1 MQITLPELNENEK
14 YAGFTMKDGKP
25 FEHIIL
31 LPGKSE
37 EVEWEEAKTFAAE
50 QGGRLP
56 NRQEGALLYANLKED
71 FDADWYWLA
80 DEHSSVYAWIQG
92 FSYGNQ
98 FYDDKDHYYLARAVR
113 SEVITD

>member
-1 MQITLPELNENEK
+1 MQVTLPELNENEK

-80 DEHSSVYAWIQG
+80 DEHSSDFAWIQY
-92 FSYGNQ
+92 FYYGGQ
-98 FYDDKDHYYLARAVR
+98 DYGVKGDSSLARAVR

>member
-1 MQITLPELNENEK
+1 MQITLPALQEGEK
-14 YAGFTMKDGKP
+14 YAGFTIKDGKP

-56 NRQEGALLYANLKED
+56 NRQEGALLYASLKDQFED
-71 FDADWYWLA
+71 DWYWLA
-80 DEHSSVYAWIQG
+80 DERSSEYAWNQDFDG
-92 FSYGNQ
+92 GGQDYGGKDY
-98 FYDDKDHYYLARAVR
+98 YDLARAVR
-113 SEVITD
+113 GVVITD